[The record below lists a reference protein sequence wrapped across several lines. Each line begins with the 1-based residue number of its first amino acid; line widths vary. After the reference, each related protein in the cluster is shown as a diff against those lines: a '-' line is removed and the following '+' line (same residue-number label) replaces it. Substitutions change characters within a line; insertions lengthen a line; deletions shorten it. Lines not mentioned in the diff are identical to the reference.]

1 MWPESVT
8 FVGMLNAC
16 ASVVVLQE
24 GWCAYEQIFQSGW
37 DSNFFVGNSLVGM
50 YAKCGSIEDAGIVF
64 IKIPSQ
70 NVVTLTTMIL
80 GHVQCAQRQK
90 VLELFQQ
97 MQ

>member
-1 MWPESVT
+1 MHVPAWLCLKRA
-8 FVGMLNAC
+8 G
-16 ASVVVLQE
+16 VLMSRSFKAD
-24 GWCAYEQIFQSGW
+24 GIRISLW
-37 DSNFFVGNSLVGM
+37 NSLVGM

-80 GHVQCAQRQK
+80 RHVQCGQGQK

>member
-1 MWPESVT
+1 MHVPAWLCLKRA
-8 FVGMLNAC
+8 G
-16 ASVVVLQE
+16 VLMSRSFKADGIQ
-24 GWCAYEQIFQSGW
+24 
-37 DSNFFVGNSLVGM
+37 NFFVGNSLMGM

-80 GHVQCAQRQK
+80 GHVQCGQGQK

-97 MQ
+97 MK